1 MGIWTDVLWPWGYDF
16 FTRSKEFDARR
27 SRILAHAQG
36 SVLELGI
43 GTGSNLPHYPEA
55 VDSVTGID
63 PNPGMQRQLT
73 KKMRKSA
80 LIVHRVMGEGGQ
92 LPFAN
97 ASFDTVVSTLVLCS
111 IPALDHTLGE
121 IRRVLRP
128 DGRFVYLEHG
138 VSPDP
143 RVARWQKRLN
153 GVQRIIG
160 AGCQLDLS
168 VTRVLE
174 KSGFRLESV
183 DASYLK
189 KGPKTHSYIY
199 EGVGIAH
206 PG

>member
-16 FTRSKEFDARR
+16 FTRSREFDARR

-55 VDSVTGID
+55 VDSVIGSD
-63 PNPGMQRQLT
+63 PNPGMQRKLT

-80 LIVHRVMGEGGQ
+80 LTVHRVMAEGGH

-97 ASFDTVVSTLVLCS
+97 ATFDTVVSTLVLCS

-128 DGRFVYLEHG
+128 DGRFVFLEHG
-138 VSPDP
+138 VSPDS

-174 KSGFRLESV
+174 KAGFRLESV

>member
-16 FTRSKEFDARR
+16 FTRSREFDARR

-63 PNPGMQRQLT
+63 PNPGMQRKLM
-73 KKMRKSA
+73 KKMSA
-80 LIVHRVMGEGGQ
+80 ATIKVQPIRGLGGH

-97 ASFDTVVSTLVLCS
+97 AAFDTVVSTLVLCS

-128 DGRFVYLEHG
+128 DGRFVFLEHG

-174 KSGFRLESV
+174 KAGFRLESV

>member
-1 MGIWTDVLWPWGYDF
+1 MGIWTDVLWPRGYDF

-73 KKMRKSA
+73 KKMLKSA
-80 LIVHRVMGEGGQ
+80 LVVHRVMGEGGQ

-143 RVARWQKRLN
+143 LVASWQKRLN